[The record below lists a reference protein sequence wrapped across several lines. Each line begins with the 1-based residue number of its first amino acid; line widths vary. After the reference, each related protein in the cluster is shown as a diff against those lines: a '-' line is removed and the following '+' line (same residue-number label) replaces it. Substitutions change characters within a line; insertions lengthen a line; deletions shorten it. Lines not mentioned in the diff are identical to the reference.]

1 MSKEDSKKWKIQL
14 SLYNITSQKCNK
26 QHDEVHLLQNW
37 YQLPS
42 DTKFLF
48 PGGVETEQE
57 LIYQ

>member
-1 MSKEDSKKWKIQL
+1 MKNPL

-26 QHDEVHLLQNW
+26 QHDEVHLLQNLN
-37 YQLPS
+37 QLPS

-48 PGGVETEQE
+48 PGGVEIEQE